1 MVTMNRLHD
10 MFGALRKRRIVQV
23 GVIYLGAAF
32 ALLEA
37 VGFLQDNYALSPKL
51 VDVTLL
57 LLVLGFPALLII
69 AWYHGEKGHQEV
81 VKTELSLLLTLA
93 VLAAVGTYRIGTG
106 QPAVESGTPAV
117 DTGANRFASLG
128 RADLGDRSL
137 VVLPFEN
144 NTAGDSLDWL
154 GPGIADM
161 LTTNFAQLAELTV
174 VSRQRLFDLLRERG
188 SDETEEIPD
197 ELASSVAIEA
207 GAHLMVRGSVM
218 GAGDQLRVDAQL
230 IELESGT
237 VVAAAQARGSD
248 IFTLVDSVTQELSDE
263 MLRGEVQPTE
273 MAPLAAVTTKDLE
286 AYREYQLGLRAAR
299 MDQSDE
305 ARERFERAAAL
316 DSSFVLP
323 LVALAVES
331 PEVADSA
338 TRDIY
343 VTRARNA
350 LSRQAR
356 VQPPAMGRVVRL
368 SMAGH
373 DSIVI
378 VVDSILQAVLRA
390 EESTLEGV
398 SVQMEMLQG
407 EMDELRMESEVR
419 IESGPTPPPQP

>member
-1 MVTMNRLHD
+1 M
-10 MFGALRKRRIVQV
+10 

-57 LLVLGFPALLII
+57 LLVLGFPAVLII
-69 AWYHGEKGHQEV
+69 AWYHGEKGHQQV

-106 QPAVESGTPAV
+106 EPAFDSPATMG
-117 DTGANRFASLG
+117 DTGANRFASLNP
-128 RADLGDRSL
+128 ADLGDRSL

-197 ELASSVAIEA
+197 ELATSVATQA
-207 GAHLMVRGSVM
+207 GARLMVRGSVM
-218 GAGDQLRVDAQL
+218 GAGDELRVDAQL
-230 IELESGT
+230 IDLESGT
-237 VVAAAQARGSD
+237 VVAAAQARGDD
-248 IFTLVDSVTQELSDE
+248 IFTIVDSVTRELSDE
-263 MLRGEVQPTE
+263 MLEGQAQPTE
-273 MAPLAAVTTKDLE
+273 MAPLAAVTTKDLG
-286 AYREYQLGLRAAR
+286 AYREYQAGLRAAR
-299 MDQSDE
+299 LNDQE
-305 ARERFERAAAL
+305 LAREHFEQAAAL
-316 DSSFVLP
+316 DSSFALP

-331 PEVADSA
+331 PGAADPA
-338 TRDIY
+338 IRDLY

-350 LSRQAR
+350 VSRQAR
-356 VQPPAMGRVVRL
+356 VRPPAMGRVVRM
-368 SMAGH
+368 SMAGN

-378 VVDSILQAVLRA
+378 ALDSILQAAIVA
-390 EESTLEGV
+390 EELALQGI
-398 SVQMEMLQG
+398 SVQMEALQTETG
-407 EMDELRMESEVR
+407 ELRVESEAGAVR
-419 IESGPTPPPQP
+419 IETGAGVGGQPPAEPSPGGRRDASPAPQP